1 MYVILDGILT
11 SETSRSRRGLD
22 EGRMMK
28 LDQVADAYLHLAS
41 QPRSAVTFELDFRP
55 MGEAF

>member
-11 SETSRSRRGLD
+11 TETSRSRRGFD
-22 EGRMMK
+22 ESRMLK

-41 QPRSAVTFELDFRP
+41 QPRSAWTFELDFRP

>member
-1 MYVILDGILT
+1 
-11 SETSRSRRGLD
+11 LD

-41 QPRSAVTFELDFRP
+41 QPRSALTFELDFGP

>member
-1 MYVILDGILT
+1 VYFILDGILDT
-11 SETSRSRRGLD
+11 EASRSRRGLD
-22 EGRMMK
+22 ESRMLK

-41 QPRSAVTFELDFRP
+41 QPRSALTFELDFRP